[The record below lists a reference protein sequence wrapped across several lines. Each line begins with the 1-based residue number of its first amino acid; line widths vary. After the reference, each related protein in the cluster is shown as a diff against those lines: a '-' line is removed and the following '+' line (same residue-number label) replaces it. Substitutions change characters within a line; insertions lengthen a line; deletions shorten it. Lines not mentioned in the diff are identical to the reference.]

1 MPPLAAE
8 RQTRGGDEMDLTRKK
23 EIILERESDFATAVG
38 SAVVEKPK
46 ATPWI
51 VLMPFMFIFLINDML
66 KFKRNRRKFDD
77 EFMIN
82 RRQAMDVA
90 FESVVSGSKPDIG
103 LVVRKSNCMAAL
115 EKPYTAWIEAL
126 VDHYTDLLSAP
137 GNSFEAIVRS
147 AYRNRTTYLLILNR
161 LNTVETEFFMALK
174 ACMKATDGAA
184 DVITAIQNESQR
196 LHRDLAEQVFN

>member
-1 MPPLAAE
+1 
-8 RQTRGGDEMDLTRKK
+8 MDLTRKK
-23 EIILERESDFATAVG
+23 EVILERELDFATAVG
-38 SAVVEKPK
+38 SLVVEKPK

-90 FESVVSGSKPDIG
+90 FEAAVSGSMPDIS
-103 LVVRKSNCMAAL
+103 LVVRKTNCMEAL
-115 EKPYTAWIEAL
+115 EKPYAAWIEAL
-126 VDHYTDLLSAP
+126 VDHYMDLLSAP
-137 GNSFEAIVRS
+137 GNSFEALVRS

-161 LNTVETEFFMALK
+161 LNTVEAEFLSALK

-184 DVITAIQNESQR
+184 DVIAAIQNESQR
-196 LHRDLAEQVFN
+196 LRRNLADQVFA